1 MNHRDLDRHITGNW
15 GEDQYPEEKPMNN
28 IECDKC
34 GSRVFILDADTGKMQ
49 CMRCHILGNK
59 AKSDNT
65 DTTTPAQGD
74 PCDDDGC

>member
-1 MNHRDLDRHITGNW
+1 
-15 GEDQYPEEKPMNN
+15 
-28 IECDKC
+28 
-34 GSRVFILDADTGKMQ
+34 MQ